1 MTNLLA
7 RIVLTVCRFV
17 LFVKKKVF
25 IQDTRQI
32 KKKKDNP
39 FNKNEDSAGEQ
50 ENENEE
56 NQ

>member
-1 MTNLLA
+1 MQ
-7 RIVLTVCRFV
+7 ICFIC
-17 LFVKKKVF
+17 KKKGLYLGY
-25 IQDTRQI
+25 QAN

-56 NQ
+56 N